1 MDRILKKLI
10 AGRTVIISST
20 NLIDTIHKLSED
32 YIVDEIKIRDLGL
45 RFSMIIP
52 GSKLIKKENRKRS
65 KIHGKPLSQI
75 TKI

>member
-20 NLIDTIHKLSED
+20 NLIDIIHKLSED

-52 GSKLIKKENRKRS
+52 GNKLIKKEND
-65 KIHGKPLSQI
+65 INTI
-75 TKI
+75 

>member
-52 GSKLIKKENRKRS
+52 GSKLIKKENDTNT
-65 KIHGKPLSQI
+65 I
-75 TKI
+75 

>member
-32 YIVDEIKIRDLGL
+32 YIVDEIKIRNLGL

-52 GSKLIKKENRKRS
+52 GSKLIKKENDNN
-65 KIHGKPLSQI
+65 
-75 TKI
+75 

>member
-32 YIVDEIKIRDLGL
+32 YIVDEIKIRNLGL

-52 GSKLIKKENRKRS
+52 GSKLIKKENDTNT
-65 KIHGKPLSQI
+65 I
-75 TKI
+75 

>member
-52 GSKLIKKENRKRS
+52 GNKLIKKENDNN
-65 KIHGKPLSQI
+65 
-75 TKI
+75 

>member
-52 GSKLIKKENRKRS
+52 GNKLIKKEND
-65 KIHGKPLSQI
+65 INTI
-75 TKI
+75 

>member
-32 YIVDEIKIRDLGL
+32 YIVDEIKIRNLGL

-52 GSKLIKKENRKRS
+52 GNKLIKKEND
-65 KIHGKPLSQI
+65 INTI
-75 TKI
+75 